1 MNLNVDCADRPTI
14 WLKILEEGD
23 LKGKSG
29 VVWEEY
35 CGCFDKATVRKT
47 MIIYN
52 KPGTIIGKVVV

>member
-1 MNLNVDCADRPTI
+1 MI
-14 WLKILEEGD
+14 WLKILEDGN

-35 CGCFDKATVRKT
+35 CGCFDKQTVRKT

-52 KPGTIIGKVVV
+52 TEGTIIGKIVV